1 VPDRAQGD
9 LARDPGVLILGGATA
24 TGKSSLAADLARAV
38 GGAVVSAD
46 SRQVY
51 RGLEIGTAQPDERLR
66 ALAPHF
72 LIGFLSPAADYSAG
86 RYGADARRVTA
97 ALRRR
102 GLPVVLCGG
111 TGLYLRAALGGLF
124 RERARRIGARAV
136 PGSGPLEAVG
146 ESVARGERRA
156 ALARRW
162 EREGPAALHAELSRI
177 DPPLAHRVQTRD
189 RQRVLRGLAFHAE
202 TGERLSASWVP
213 QRAEGRCPSEAAE
226 PDGSRGALRFA
237 LTLPVR
243 VLESRIRERLER
255 MLETGLLEEGRSLHG
270 RYAERPPTSLTA
282 VGYPEL
288 FRYFEGEASL
298 EEARGRMLVRT
309 RQYAKRQRTWFR
321 NQDGYRSLSAGEE
334 ALAIMLDAWR
344 ERLA

>member
-1 VPDRAQGD
+1 
-9 LARDPGVLILGGATA
+9 
-24 TGKSSLAADLARAV
+24 
-38 GGAVVSAD
+38 
-46 SRQVY
+46 
-51 RGLEIGTAQPDERLR
+51 
-66 ALAPHF
+66 
-72 LIGFLSPAADYSAG
+72 
-86 RYGADARRVTA
+86 
-97 ALRRR
+97 
-102 GLPVVLCGG
+102 
-111 TGLYLRAALGGLF
+111 
-124 RERARRIGARAV
+124 
-136 PGSGPLEAVG
+136 VG

-321 NQDGYRSLSAGEE
+321 NQDGYRSLSAGE
-334 ALAIMLDAWR
+334 
-344 ERLA
+344 